1 MHVCHAWPSLTLSIQ
16 NASEIQVERE
26 LERCKKEL
34 KKDLEHARIISEQVR
49 FSIFE
54 GHYRS
59 CSHSVWFDKQD
70 RAHRERI
77 DLGKKKLKDVVE
89 ASETLHK

>member
-34 KKDLEHARIISEQVR
+34 KKDLEHARIISEQVQ
-49 FSIFE
+49 FSIF
-54 GHYRS
+54 
-59 CSHSVWFDKQD
+59 
-70 RAHRERI
+70 
-77 DLGKKKLKDVVE
+77 
-89 ASETLHK
+89 

>member
-49 FSIFE
+49 FSIFKVSLLE
-54 GHYRS
+54 LLSPCMVLQAGPCTPR
-59 CSHSVWFDKQD
+59 KD
-70 RAHRERI
+70 RPWE
-77 DLGKKKLKDVVE
+77 KE
-89 ASETLHK
+89 A